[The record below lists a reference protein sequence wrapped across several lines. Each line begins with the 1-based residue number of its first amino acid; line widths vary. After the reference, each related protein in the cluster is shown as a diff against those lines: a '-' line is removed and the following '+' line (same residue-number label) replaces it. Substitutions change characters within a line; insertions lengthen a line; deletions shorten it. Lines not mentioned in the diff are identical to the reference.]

1 MSMPAEATVVAA
13 GTAPAAPAADAR
25 ALPSAAPPTV
35 LQAALELQRGACA
48 RDPVPSYAERRA
60 DLAALRRFIVE
71 NREALIEAVNRDYG
85 SRSRHETLL
94 AELVPVLDGIRHAR
108 RHLRRWMRPQR
119 RGVDLLLF
127 PGARNRVVPQP
138 LGVVG
143 VIVPWNFPINLTFS
157 ALTSIFAAGNRALV
171 KLSENSR
178 HFAALLIERLPR
190 YFPAEKLAVFDE
202 TGGVGVAFAGLP
214 LDHLL
219 FTGSTLTGRKVM
231 AAAAANLCPVT
242 LELGGKSPALVC
254 EDFPLRT
261 AAERILFVKLM
272 NAGQIC
278 TTVDYLWLP
287 RGQLA
292 DFVEHARRIVTARYQ
307 SIESPDYTAII
318 DDRAFERV
326 TDAILEARRRGA
338 QVVQL
343 LPGKPWNHATR
354 KISPHLVLDP
364 PPDCELMQREI
375 FGPVLPVFGYEQLNE
390 AVQFINARP
399 RPLAFY
405 PFSRRRA
412 RIRYLLEHVMSGGVS
427 VNDALWHVGQHD
439 LPFGGVGASGMGHYH
454 GADGF
459 LTFSKLRPV
468 FYQAPLSGMRLLW
481 PPFGALA
488 DRVLDFLTR

>member
-1 MSMPAEATVVAA
+1 MP
-13 GTAPAAPAADAR
+13 GR
-25 ALPSAAPPTV
+25 
-35 LQAALELQRGACA
+35 LQAALELQRRACA
-48 RDPVPSYAERRA
+48 GNPVPSYAERRA
-60 DLAALRRFIVE
+60 DLAALRRFIIE

-85 SRSRHETLL
+85 SRSRHETLF

-108 RHLRRWMRPQR
+108 RHLRKWMRPQR
-119 RGVDLLLF
+119 RGIDLLLF

-178 HFAALLIERLPR
+178 HFARLLIERLPR
-190 YFPAEKLAVFDE
+190 YFPPEKLAVFDE
-202 TGGVGVAFAGLP
+202 TGGVGIAFSRLP
-214 LDHLL
+214 VDHLL
-219 FTGSTLTGRKVM
+219 FTGSTQTGRSVM

-254 EDFPLRT
+254 DDYPVGT
-261 AAERILFVKLM
+261 AAERILFVKLL

-287 RGQLA
+287 RARLA
-292 DFVEHARRIVTARYQ
+292 EFVEHARRIVTARYRN
-307 SIESPDYTAII
+307 IESADYTAII
-318 DDRAFERV
+318 DAAAFERL
-326 TDAILEARRRGA
+326 THAILDARRRGA

-343 LPGKPWNHATR
+343 LPGKAWDAATR
-354 KISPHLVLDP
+354 KIAPHLVLDP
-364 PPDCELMQREI
+364 PLDCELMQREI
-375 FGPVLPVFGYEQLNE
+375 FGPVLPVLGYEQLAE

-454 GADGF
+454 GGEGF

-468 FYQAPLSGMRLLW
+468 FYQAPVSGMRLLW
-481 PPFGALA
+481 PPFSALA

>member
-1 MSMPAEATVVAA
+1 MSLPAEATPVTAA
-13 GTAPAAPAADAR
+13 TAPATPAPEA
-25 ALPSAAPPTV
+25 SASPATDPPAM
-35 LQAALELQRGACA
+35 LQAALELQRRAYA
-48 RDPVPSYAERRA
+48 RDPVPGLEARRA

-71 NREALIEAVNRDYG
+71 NREALIEAVNSDYG
-85 SRSRHETLL
+85 SRSRHETFF
-94 AELVPVLDGIRHAR
+94 AELVPVLDGIRYAR

-171 KLSENSR
+171 KLSEKSR
-178 HFAALLIERLPR
+178 HFAALLSERLPR
-190 YFPAEKLAVFDE
+190 YFPADKLAVFDE
-202 TGGVGVAFAGLP
+202 TGGVGVAFARLP

-219 FTGSTLTGRKVM
+219 FTGSTQTGRNVM

-272 NAGQIC
+272 NAGQVC

-287 RGQLA
+287 RRQLG
-292 DFVEHARRIVTARYQ
+292 DFIEHARRIVAARYR

-318 DDRAFERV
+318 DDAAFERL
-326 TDAILEARRRGA
+326 TDAILEARRCGA

-364 PPDCELMQREI
+364 PPQCELMEREI
-375 FGPVLPVFGYEQLNE
+375 FGPVLPVFGYEQLHE

-405 PFSRRRA
+405 PFSRRRDL
-412 RIRYLLEHVMSGGVS
+412 IRYLLEDVMSGGVS
-427 VNDALWHVGQHD
+427 VNDALWHVGQRD

-468 FYQAPLSGMRLLW
+468 FYQAPISGVRLLW

-488 DRVLDFLTR
+488 DRVLEFLTR

>member
-1 MSMPAEATVVAA
+1 MPAVNAQPAT
-13 GTAPAAPAADAR
+13 TAPAPAEPGGA
-25 ALPSAAPPTV
+25 
-35 LQAALELQRGACA
+35 LQAALELQRRACA
-48 RDPVPSYAERRA
+48 RDPVPSWRQRRD
-60 DLAALRRFIVE
+60 DLDALYRFVRD
-71 NREALIEAVNRDYG
+71 NRDALTAAVNRDYG
-85 SRSRHETLL
+85 NRSHHETLF
-94 AELVPVLDGIRHAR
+94 AEVVPVLDGIRHAR
-108 RHLRRWMRPQR
+108 RRLRRWMRPQR
-119 RGVDLLLF
+119 RSVDLRLF
-127 PGARNRVVPQP
+127 PGARNRVLPQP

-202 TGGVGVAFAGLP
+202 TGGVGVAFSRLP
-214 LDHLL
+214 VDHLL
-219 FTGSTLTGRKVM
+219 FTGSTQTGRAVM
-231 AAAAANLCPVT
+231 TAAAANLCPVT

-261 AAERILFVKLM
+261 AAERIVFVKLL

-287 RGQLA
+287 RRRLGE
-292 DFVEHARRIVTARYQ
+292 FVEHAQAFVAARYPNIG
-307 SIESPDYTAII
+307 SRDYTAII
-318 DDRAFERV
+318 DERAFERL
-326 TDAILEARRRGA
+326 TYALLEARSRGA
-338 QVVQL
+338 EVVQL
-343 LPGKPWNHATR
+343 LPGRAWDAATR
-354 KISPHLVLDP
+354 KIAPHLVLDP
-364 PPDCELMQREI
+364 PADCELMQREI
-375 FGPVLPVFGYEQLNE
+375 FGPVLPVLGYERLEE

-405 PFSRRRA
+405 PFSRDRA
-412 RIRYLLEHVMSGGVS
+412 RIQYLLEHVMSGGVS

-454 GADGF
+454 GRDGF
-459 LTFSKLRPV
+459 LTFCKLRPV
-468 FYQAPLSGMRLLW
+468 FYQAPFSGMRLLW
-481 PPFGALA
+481 PPFGAFA